1 MSFNIYERD
10 PAKRVALGKVR
21 EAQIAD
27 ALRDQHHLDIRN
39 ATETQDKFRKID
51 RWIFQNGK
59 RIPLQIKFR
68 TKGDDLLF
76 EVYDTFRGW
85 EYPDGITLT
94 RWENG
99 KTILQNKIG
108 RDMQGDAQLYAVL
121 LSDGKTIK
129 VVDTS
134 IAKAYIWSMV
144 QHAEENGWTRE
155 GYTKTLIVDAVPAR
169 TKNKEMPNYRPA
181 ELKLQHDPGDGR
193 PKMVAYVPPLMFD
206 GPVYTVSLPER
217 WAA

>member
-1 MSFNIYERD
+1 MTTTFDIYEPD

-27 ALRDQHHLDIRN
+27 ALRDQHRLDIRD
-39 ATETQDKFRKID
+39 ATESQDKFRKID
-51 RWIFQNGK
+51 RWIYQNG
-59 RIPLQIKFR
+59 RRVPLQIKFR

-85 EYPDGITLT
+85 EYPDGFTD
-94 RWENG
+94 RNRNG
-99 KTILQNKIG
+99 LQNKIG
-108 RDMQGDAQLYAVL
+108 RDMQGDALLYAVL

-129 VVDTS
+129 MVNTDP
-134 IAKAYIWSMV
+134 AKRFIWDMV
-144 QHAEENGWTRE
+144 KTAELKGWTTE
-155 GYTKTLIVDAVPAR
+155 GYTKTLIVR
-169 TKNKEMPNYRPA
+169 KGGNRA

-193 PKMVAYVPPLMFD
+193 PKMVAYIPPRMFA
-206 GPVYTVSLPER
+206 GESYAVRLPER